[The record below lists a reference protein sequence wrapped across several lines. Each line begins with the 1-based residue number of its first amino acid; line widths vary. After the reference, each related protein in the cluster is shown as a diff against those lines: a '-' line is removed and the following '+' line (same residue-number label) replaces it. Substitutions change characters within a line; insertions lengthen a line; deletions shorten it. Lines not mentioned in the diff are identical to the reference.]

1 MPKPGHGRIYGG
13 IYACTGEVANEI
25 AESMRRRRRTNNGD
39 MVMSLVWPAERVIL
53 HECWQVV
60 TMSAAAREMLMEKTG
75 DVAISRRDV
84 VTRSVATAAAA
95 ASACIKCPRHRDRSP
110 IHRVTVT

>member
-60 TMSAAAREMLMEKTG
+60 TMSAAAREMLMEKNRR
-75 DVAISRRDV
+75 RRDLE
-84 VTRSVATAAAA
+84 TRR
-95 ASACIKCPRHRDRSP
+95 RHAQRSNSSSSSQRLHQVSSP
-110 IHRVTVT
+110 